1 MARVEARTVAE
12 LERELREARA
22 RLSDGERTLRTA
34 RARLQVFATRYQTIV
49 GERVE
54 LLKKL
59 RSGGT
64 SEPAI
69 APEPRSTPRA
79 PRADRPPGHTEFE
92 RLYRELA
99 RRVHPD
105 LAHDAAERTIRTRMM
120 AELNVAR
127 ETFDFERAR
136 KLGDAWDL
144 RPEDVEADPSVS
156 QFDRLLLAI
165 ERVEAR
171 LTAVAADAIRLRE
184 SDLYKLREVVDA
196 QERAGID
203 VLAETAADLD
213 VQLAEARS
221 RIALGYDRPGEFATA
236 EVRSLDTGRHVTEVE
251 PAPAMRVAPLGVGA
265 FLAGCIAVVAA
276 SLAAGSP
283 SPVTIITTP
292 AAGVPPTST
301 AVAETTAVPLSYRVI
316 ERQQSTLGRTTTTV
330 RIVVEG
336 SPSPAE
342 KMSTLAEAARRE
354 IRSQQAVVVYAY
366 RSPNEIGGPY
376 TVGRAYMSV
385 DGRGWDGE
393 GHTEDGPDKGGVVGS
408 IVVTLG
414 ATPETQ
420 AFNAQR

>member
-1 MARVEARTVAE
+1 MAQVRVRTVAD

-22 RLSDGERTLRTA
+22 RLSEGERVLRTT
-34 RARLQVFATRYQTIV
+34 RMRLQVFAQRYQTTV
-49 GERVE
+49 GERSA
-54 LLKKL
+54 LLKEL
-59 RSGGT
+59 QAGSSSGPTPPPGPP
-64 SEPAI
+64 PA
-69 APEPRSTPRA
+69 TRA
-79 PRADRPPGHTEFE
+79 PRVDRPPGHTEFE

-105 LAHDAAERTIRTRMM
+105 LAHDSGERAVRTRMM

-127 ETFDFERAR
+127 ETLDFERAR

-144 RPEDVEADPSVS
+144 RPEDIEADPSLDRV
-156 QFDRLLLAI
+156 DRLLLAI

-184 SDLYKLREVVDA
+184 NDFYKLMEIVDA
-196 QERAGID
+196 QERSGTD

-213 VQLAEARS
+213 LQISEARS
-221 RIALGYDRPGEFATA
+221 LSAPAP
-236 EVRSLDTGRHVTEVE
+236 RSLGAGRQVAEAAAV
-251 PAPAMRVAPLGVGA
+251 PARRVAPLGVGA
-265 FLAGCIAVVAA
+265 LLAGSIVVGAA
-276 SLAAGSP
+276 FLAAGSP
-283 SPVTIITTP
+283 NPVTIVTAP
-292 AAGVPPTST
+292 AAGARPTIT
-301 AVAETTAVPLSYRVI
+301 AAAETTAAPLSYRVL
-316 ERQQSTLGRTTTTV
+316 ERGQSTSGRTTSTV

-336 SPSPAE
+336 SPSAAE

-376 TVGRAYMSV
+376 TVGRAYLSV
-385 DGRGWDGE
+385 DGRGWDGD

-420 AFNAQR
+420 AFTAPR

>member
-1 MARVEARTVAE
+1 MAQARVRTVAD

-22 RLSDGERTLRTA
+22 RLSEGERVLRTT
-34 RARLQVFATRYQTIV
+34 RMRLQVFTQRYHTTV
-49 GERVE
+49 GERFA
-54 LLKKL
+54 LLKEL
-59 RSGGT
+59 QAGSS
-64 SEPAI
+64 SEP
-69 APEPRSTPRA
+69 TPPPGPPPATRA
-79 PRADRPPGHTEFE
+79 PRVDRPPGQPEFE

-105 LAHDAAERTIRTRMM
+105 LAHDSGEHAVRTRMM

-127 ETFDFERAR
+127 ETLDFERAR

-144 RPEDVEADPSVS
+144 RPEDIEADPSLDRV
-156 QFDRLLLAI
+156 DRLLLAI

-184 SDLYKLREVVDA
+184 NDFYKLMEIVDA
-196 QERAGID
+196 QERAGTD
-203 VLAETAADLD
+203 VLADTAADLD
-213 VQLAEARS
+213 LQIAEARS
-221 RIALGYDRPGEFATA
+221 LSAPAA
-236 EVRSLDTGRHVTEVE
+236 RSLGAGRQVPEVE
-251 PAPAMRVAPLGVGA
+251 AVPARRVAPLGVGA
-265 FLAGCIAVVAA
+265 LLAGSIVVGAA
-276 SLAAGSP
+276 FLAAGSP
-283 SPVTIITTP
+283 NPVTIVTAP
-292 AAGVPPTST
+292 AAGARPTIT
-301 AVAETTAVPLSYRVI
+301 AAATTTAAPLPYRVI
-316 ERQQSTLGRTTTTV
+316 ERQQSTSGRTTSTV

-354 IRSQQAVVVYAY
+354 IRSQQTVVVYAY

-376 TVGRAYMSV
+376 TVGRAYLSV
-385 DGRGWDGE
+385 DGKGWGGD

-420 AFNAQR
+420 AFTAPR

>member
-1 MARVEARTVAE
+1 MAQARVRTVAD

-22 RLSDGERTLRTA
+22 RLSEGERVLRTT
-34 RARLQVFATRYQTIV
+34 RMRLQVFTQRYQTTV
-49 GERVE
+49 GERFA
-54 LLKKL
+54 LLKEL
-59 RSGGT
+59 QAGSS
-64 SEPAI
+64 SEP
-69 APEPRSTPRA
+69 TPPPGPPPATRA
-79 PRADRPPGHTEFE
+79 PRVDRPPGQPEFE

-105 LAHDAAERTIRTRMM
+105 LAHDSGERAVRTRMM

-127 ETFDFERAR
+127 ETLDFERAR

-144 RPEDVEADPSVS
+144 RPEDIEADPSLDRV
-156 QFDRLLLAI
+156 DRLLLAI

-184 SDLYKLREVVDA
+184 NDFYKLMEIVDA
-196 QERAGID
+196 QERAGTD
-203 VLAETAADLD
+203 VLADTAADLD
-213 VQLAEARS
+213 LQIAEARS
-221 RIALGYDRPGEFATA
+221 LSAPAA
-236 EVRSLDTGRHVTEVE
+236 RSLSAPAPRSLGAGRQVPEVE
-251 PAPAMRVAPLGVGA
+251 AVPARRVSPLGVGA
-265 FLAGCIAVVAA
+265 LLAGSIVVGAA
-276 SLAAGSP
+276 FLAAGSP
-283 SPVTIITTP
+283 NPVTIVTAP
-292 AAGVPPTST
+292 AAGARPTVT
-301 AVAETTAVPLSYRVI
+301 AAATTTAAPLPYRVI
-316 ERQQSTLGRTTTTV
+316 ERQQSTSGRTTSTV

-336 SPSPAE
+336 SPSAAE

-376 TVGRAYMSV
+376 TVGRAYLSV
-385 DGRGWDGE
+385 DGKGWGGD

-420 AFNAQR
+420 AFTAPR